1 MMLLLAEPVMYMV
14 MALAERAGIYDYV
27 LYSDQQNDKLKLKPM
42 EEVEKIKKAS
52 EYEDVKLSDMQSNI
66 ENSIQEKIQTEELPE
81 LKPQIKSLLE
91 KTGDK

>member
-1 MMLLLAEPVMYMV
+1 
-14 MALAERAGIYDYV
+14 
-27 LYSDQQNDKLKLKPM
+27 M